1 MLFPCEVK
9 FKGTGHGCSPCLGF
23 MAGGSLVQPP
33 YCPAS
38 SDVPH
43 FTLLLFLNHYIH
55 INDTFGAVEDTLLF
69 CNNSES
75 CMECSVLSHYC
86 KNTAESVLA
95 GNMQNYAFLLP
106 IPHPMP
112 HPSDLGLPCSMQCC
126 VMSCSADMDGQMH
139 RHGML
144 RKISKVTFLQDNHYF
159 GFNLKVFTHSS
170 GVTIFK

>member
-55 INDTFGAVEDTLLF
+55 INDTFGAIEDTLF
-69 CNNSES
+69 T
-75 CMECSVLSHYC
+75 CSVIILGAVRSAVCSVIIARTQQSLSWQATCRTMPSSSLPPLPNHP
-86 KNTAESVLA
+86 TPHAPPLRFGAPLFHAVLC
-95 GNMQNYAFLLP
+95 
-106 IPHPMP
+106 H
-112 HPSDLGLPCSMQCC
+112 
-126 VMSCSADMDGQMH
+126 VMLS
-139 RHGML
+139 
-144 RKISKVTFLQDNHYF
+144 
-159 GFNLKVFTHSS
+159 
-170 GVTIFK
+170 